1 MNRGALD
8 ELLQALSSITGERE
22 LVMVGSQ
29 SVHASTSDVPIEVVM
44 SRECDLLLDD
54 SDPLTSVIDEQLGID
69 SPRAAESS
77 VYVDTVSSTFP
88 FLPDGWEQRL
98 VPFGPAAPH
107 LRCLEIHDLVL
118 SKLAAGRLKDY
129 ELIAV
134 LLDRALA
141 ELAAVRDRIAAVP
154 DLHMRAVLAARLQIV
169 LEGAAR

>member
-1 MNRGALD
+1 MADKHRRIA
-8 ELLQALSSITGERE
+8 ARIR
-22 LVMVGSQ
+22 
-29 SVHASTSDVPIEVVM
+29 
-44 SRECDLLLDD
+44 R
-54 SDPLTSVIDEQLGID
+54 DPGVI
-69 SPRAAESS
+69 AESKS
-77 VYVDTVSSTFP
+77 RLVRLIAREPPPPDPVLQESLDL

-134 LLDRALA
+134 LLDRKLA

>member
-22 LVMVGSQ
+22 LVMIGSQ
-29 SVHASTSDVPIEVVM
+29 SVHASTGDVPIEVVM
-44 SRECDLLLDD
+44 SRECDLLLDE

-69 SPRAAESS
+69 SLRAAESS

-134 LLDRALA
+134 LLDRTLA

-169 LEGAAR
+169 LEGAPR

>member
-1 MNRGALD
+1 M
-8 ELLQALSSITGERE
+8 
-22 LVMVGSQ
+22 
-29 SVHASTSDVPIEVVM
+29 IEA
-44 SRECDLLLDD
+44 
-54 SDPLTSVIDEQLGID
+54 QLGRN
-69 SPRAAESS
+69 SRYAAESL
-77 VYVDTVSSTFP
+77 VHLDTVSSTFP
-88 FLPDGWEQRL
+88 FLPVGWEQRL

-129 ELIAV
+129 ELTAV
-134 LLDRALA
+134 LLDRKLA

>member
-1 MNRGALD
+1 MNRNVLD
-8 ELLQALSSITGERE
+8 ELLQALLPITGERE
-22 LVMVGSQ
+22 LVMIGSQ
-29 SVHASTSDVPIEVVM
+29 AIHATTSDVPIEVVM
-44 SRECDLLLDD
+44 SRECDLLLDE
-54 SDPLTSVIDEQLGID
+54 SDPLTSMIDEQFGVD

-88 FLPDGWEQRL
+88 FLPDGWDQRL
-98 VPFGPAAPH
+98 VRFGPVAPH

-134 LLDRALA
+134 LLDRKLA
-141 ELAAVRDRIAAVP
+141 ELAAVRDRIAAVT

>member
-1 MNRGALD
+1 MNRPRL
-8 ELLQALSSITGERE
+8 ERLLHALSQITRDRE
-22 LVMVGSQ
+22 LVMIGSQ
-29 SVHASTSDVPIEVVM
+29 AIHAVTHDAPDEVLI
-44 SRECDLLLDD
+44 SRECDVLFDAG
-54 SDPLTSVIDEQLGID
+54 DPLVAVIDEQLGRN
-69 SPRAAESS
+69 SPYAAESL
-77 VYVDTVSSTFP
+77 VHLDTVSSTFP

-134 LLDRALA
+134 LLDRTLA
-141 ELAAVRDRIAAVP
+141 DLSAVRDRIAAVP